1 MQARPVLEER
11 AVPRRPLNDA
21 EVMST
26 KAPVVLPL
34 LLAFVIF
41 LAVGAGYQHF
51 PKSVQNISTA
61 AADVTAT
68 EVASHLSLYP
78 D

>member
-1 MQARPVLEER
+1 MQARQVFEER
-11 AVPRRPLNDA
+11 PVPRQPLNDA

-34 LLAFVIF
+34 LLAFMIF

-51 PKSVQNISTA
+51 PKQTQNVSVV

-68 EVASHLSLYP
+68 DVASHLPLYP